1 LTAGDDAQEYA
12 RLKLKG
18 DTMNIHEYQAKE
30 IFARFGIPVPAGTVV
45 RTPAEAEAVAA
56 RIGKPVVVKAQVLV
70 GGRGKAGGV
79 KIANTPAEAK
89 EKAAQILGMDIKGE
103 KVQKVLVTEAV
114 DIAREIYVGVVLD
127 RRAQRPVIM
136 ASAEGGVEIEIT
148 AKENPSAIRRVQV
161 DPLQGIH
168 SFTARNLAAEL
179 AGNAELAKPMAD
191 IIEKLYRVFDECDA
205 SLAEINPLVV
215 TKDGRVLAIDAKLN
229 FDDNAL
235 YRHADIE
242 AMRDTEAEDAG
253 EAKARAEGL
262 SFVRLSGNVGC
273 IVNGAGLA
281 MATMD
286 LVKEFGG
293 QPANFLDIGGSSRP
307 EKVVTAL
314 TIITSDKSVRS
325 ILFNIFGGIT
335 RCDDVARG
343 LVIAF
348 NQMNLKLPV
357 VVRLTGTNEKE
368 AREILKQIPSL
379 HSAETMDEAVKK
391 AIQLAA

>member
-1 LTAGDDAQEYA
+1 
-12 RLKLKG
+12 
-18 DTMNIHEYQAKE
+18 MNIHEYQAKE
-30 IFARFGIPVPAGTVV
+30 IFARFGIPVPSGTVV
-45 RTPAEAEAVAA
+45 RTPAEAESVAA

-79 KIANTPAEAK
+79 KIAQTPAEAK
-89 EKAAQILGMDIKGE
+89 EKAAAILGMDIKGE

-114 DIAREIYVGVVLD
+114 DIAREIYVGVVMD
-127 RRAQRPVIM
+127 RRAQRPLIM

-148 AKENPSAIRRVQV
+148 AKEKPQAIKRVHV
-161 DPLQGIH
+161 DPLYGVP
-168 SFTARNLAAEL
+168 SFAARNLAAEL
-179 AGNAELAKPMAD
+179 AGNAEIAKPMTD

-235 YRHADIE
+235 YRHPDIE

-253 EAKARAEGL
+253 ETMARAEGL
-262 SFVRLSGNVGC
+262 SFVRLAGNVGC

-286 LVKEFGG
+286 LVKEYGG

-314 TIITSDKSVRS
+314 TIITADKSVRS

>member
-1 LTAGDDAQEYA
+1 
-12 RLKLKG
+12 
-18 DTMNIHEYQAKE
+18 MNIHEYQAKE
-30 IFARFGIPVPAGTVV
+30 IFARFGIPVPSGTVV
-45 RTPAEAEAVAA
+45 RTPAEA
-56 RIGKPVVVKAQVLV
+56 
-70 GGRGKAGGV
+70 
-79 KIANTPAEAK
+79 K
-89 EKAAQILGMDIKGE
+89 EKAAAILGMDIKGE

-114 DIAREIYVGVVLD
+114 DIAREIYVGVVMD
-127 RRAQRPVIM
+127 RRAQKPLIM

-148 AKENPSAIRRVQV
+148 AKEKPQAIKRVHV
-161 DPLQGIH
+161 DPLYGVP
-168 SFTARNLAAEL
+168 SFAARNLAAEL
-179 AGNAELAKPMAD
+179 AGNAEIAKPMTD

-235 YRHADIE
+235 YRHPDIE

-253 EAKARAEGL
+253 ETQARAEGL
-262 SFVRLSGNVGC
+262 SFVRLAGNVGC

-286 LVKEFGG
+286 LVKEYGG

-314 TIITSDKSVRS
+314 TIITADQSVRS

>member
-1 LTAGDDAQEYA
+1 
-12 RLKLKG
+12 
-18 DTMNIHEYQAKE
+18 MNIHEYQAKE
-30 IFARFGIPVPAGTVV
+30 IFARFGIPVPSGRVVSTAGD
-45 RTPAEAEAVAA
+45 AERVAA
-56 RIGKPVVVKAQVLV
+56 EIGKPVVVKAQVLV

-79 KIANTPAEAK
+79 KLAKTPAEAR
-89 EKAAQILGMDIKGE
+89 EKASQILGMDIKGE
-103 KVQKVLVTEAV
+103 TVRRVLVTEAV
-114 DIAREIYVGVVLD
+114 DIAREIYVSVVLD
-127 RRAQRPVIM
+127 RRAQKPLIM

-148 AKENPSAIRRVQV
+148 AKENPQAIRRVHV
-161 DPLQGIH
+161 DPLYGVH
-168 SFTARNLAAEL
+168 SFAARNLAAEL
-179 AGNAELAKPMAD
+179 AGSAELARPMAD
-191 IIEKLYRVFDECDA
+191 IIEKLYRVYDEMDA

-215 TKDGRVLAIDAKLN
+215 TKDNQVIAIDAKMN

-235 YRHADIE
+235 ERHPDVE
-242 AMRDTEAEDAG
+242 AMRDRDAEDPG

-286 LVKEFGG
+286 LVKEYGG

-314 TIITSDKSVRS
+314 TIITADKSVRS

-343 LVIAF
+343 LVTAF
-348 NQMNLKLPV
+348 KEMNLKLPV
-357 VVRLTGTNEKE
+357 VVRLTGTNEAE
-368 AREILKQIPSL
+368 AREILKQVPAL

>member
-1 LTAGDDAQEYA
+1 
-12 RLKLKG
+12 
-18 DTMNIHEYQAKE
+18 MNIHEYQAKE
-30 IFARFGIPVPAGTVV
+30 IFARFGIPVPSGTVV
-45 RTPAEAEAVAA
+45 RTPAEAESVAA

-79 KIANTPAEAK
+79 KIAQTPAEAK
-89 EKAAQILGMDIKGE
+89 EKAAAILGMDIKGE

-114 DIAREIYVGVVLD
+114 DIAREIYVGVVMD
-127 RRAQRPVIM
+127 RRAQKPLIM

-148 AKENPSAIRRVQV
+148 AKEKPQAIKRVHV
-161 DPLQGIH
+161 DPLYGVQ
-168 SFTARNLAAEL
+168 SYAARNLAAEL
-179 AGNAELAKPMAD
+179 AGNAEIAKPMAD

-235 YRHADIE
+235 YRHTDVE

-262 SFVRLSGNVGC
+262 SFVRLHGNVGC

-286 LVKEFGG
+286 LVKEYGG

-314 TIITSDKSVRS
+314 TIITSDTSVRS

-348 NQMNLKLPV
+348 NQMDLKLPV

>member
-1 LTAGDDAQEYA
+1 
-12 RLKLKG
+12 
-18 DTMNIHEYQAKE
+18 MNIHEYQAKE
-30 IFARFGIPVPAGTVV
+30 IFARFGIPVPPGTVV
-45 RTPAEAEAVAA
+45 RTPAEAESVAA

-79 KIANTPAEAK
+79 KIAQTPAEAK

-103 KVQKVLVTEAV
+103 KVQMVLVTEAV
-114 DIAREIYVGVVLD
+114 DIAREIYVGVVMD
-127 RRAQRPVIM
+127 RRAQKPLIM

-148 AKENPSAIRRVQV
+148 AKEKPEAIKRVHV
-161 DPLQGIH
+161 DPLYGVQ
-168 SFTARNLAAEL
+168 SFAARNLAREL
-179 AGNAELAKPMAD
+179 AGNAELAKPMTD
-191 IIEKLYRVFDECDA
+191 IIEKLYQVFDGTDA

-215 TKDGRVLAIDAKLN
+215 TKDGRVLALDAKLN

-235 YRHADIE
+235 YRHTDIE

-253 EAKARAEGL
+253 ETTARAEGL

-286 LVKEFGG
+286 LVKEYGG

-348 NQMNLKLPV
+348 NQMDLKLPV

-379 HSAETMDEAVKK
+379 HPAETMDEAVKK

>member
-1 LTAGDDAQEYA
+1 
-12 RLKLKG
+12 
-18 DTMNIHEYQAKE
+18 MNIHEYQAKE
-30 IFARFGIPVPAGTVV
+30 IFARFGIPVPPGTVV
-45 RTPAEAEAVAA
+45 RTPAEAESAAA

-79 KIANTPAEAK
+79 KIAQTPAEAK
-89 EKAAQILGMDIKGE
+89 EKAAAILGMDIKGE

-114 DIAREIYVGVVLD
+114 DIAREIYVGVVMD
-127 RRAQRPVIM
+127 RRAQKPLIM

-148 AKENPSAIRRVQV
+148 AKEKPQAIKRVHV
-161 DPLQGIH
+161 DPLYGVQAYA
-168 SFTARNLAAEL
+168 ARNLAAEL
-179 AGNAELAKPMAD
+179 AGNGEIAKPMAD

-235 YRHADIE
+235 YRHPDIE
-242 AMRDTEAEDAG
+242 SMRDTEAEDAG
-253 EAKARAEGL
+253 EASARAEGL

-286 LVKEFGG
+286 LVKEYGG

-357 VVRLTGTNEKE
+357 VVRLTGTNENE

-379 HSAETMDEAVKK
+379 HPAETMDEAVKK

>member
-1 LTAGDDAQEYA
+1 
-12 RLKLKG
+12 
-18 DTMNIHEYQAKE
+18 
-30 IFARFGIPVPAGTVV
+30 
-45 RTPAEAEAVAA
+45 
-56 RIGKPVVVKAQVLV
+56 
-70 GGRGKAGGV
+70 
-79 KIANTPAEAK
+79 
-89 EKAAQILGMDIKGE
+89 
-103 KVQKVLVTEAV
+103 
-114 DIAREIYVGVVLD
+114 
-127 RRAQRPVIM
+127 
-136 ASAEGGVEIEIT
+136 
-148 AKENPSAIRRVQV
+148 V
-161 DPLQGIH
+161 DPLYGVQP
-168 SFTARNLAAEL
+168 FAARNLAAEL
-179 AGNAELAKPMAD
+179 AGNAELAKPFAD

-205 SLAEINPLVV
+205 SLSEINPLVV

-235 YRHADIE
+235 YRHTDIE
-242 AMRDTEAEDAG
+242 AMRDIEAEDAG
-253 EAKARAEGL
+253 ETRARAEGL

-286 LVKEFGG
+286 LVKEYGG

-314 TIITSDKSVRS
+314 TIITSDKSVKS

-343 LVIAF
+343 LVNAF
-348 NQMNLKLPV
+348 NQMNLTLPV

-368 AREILKQIPSL
+368 AREILKQLPSL
-379 HSAETMDEAVKK
+379 HTAETMDEAVKK

>member
-1 LTAGDDAQEYA
+1 
-12 RLKLKG
+12 
-18 DTMNIHEYQAKE
+18 MNVHEHQAKE
-30 IFARFGIPVPAGTVV
+30 IFARFGIPVPPGIVV
-45 RTPAEAEAVAA
+45 TTAADAEAAAVK
-56 RIGKPVVVKAQVLV
+56 IGKPVVVKAQVLV

-79 KIANTPAEAK
+79 KLAQTPAEARD
-89 EKAAQILGMDIKGE
+89 KAAQILGMDIKGE
-103 KVQKVLVTEAV
+103 KVGKVLITEAV
-114 DIAREIYVGVVLD
+114 DIAREIYVGVIMD
-127 RRAQRPVIM
+127 RGAQKPLIM

-148 AKENPSAIRRVQV
+148 AHEKPEAIKRLHV
-161 DPLQGIH
+161 DPMRGIA
-168 SFTARNLAAEL
+168 SFQARRLAMELMGDAEL
-179 AGNAELAKPMAD
+179 ARPAAD
-191 IIEKLYRVFDECDA
+191 MIEKLYRVYDETDA

-215 TKDGRVLAIDAKLN
+215 TTDRRVLAIDAKLN

-242 AMRDTEAEDAG
+242 AMRDHDAEDKG
-253 EAKARAEGL
+253 EARARAEGL

-286 LVKEFGG
+286 LVKTYGG

-307 EKVVTAL
+307 EKVVSAL
-314 TIITSDKSVRS
+314 SIILEDKSVRS

-343 LVIAF
+343 LVTAF

-357 VVRLTGTNEKE
+357 VVRLTGTNEAE
-368 AREILKQIPSL
+368 AREILRALPSL
-379 HSAETMDEAVKK
+379 HTAETMDEAVKK
-391 AIQLAA
+391 AIALAA